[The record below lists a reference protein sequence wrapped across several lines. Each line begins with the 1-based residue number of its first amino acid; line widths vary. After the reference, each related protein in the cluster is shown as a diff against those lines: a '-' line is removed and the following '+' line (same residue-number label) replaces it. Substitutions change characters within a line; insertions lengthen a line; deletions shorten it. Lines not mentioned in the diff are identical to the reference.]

1 MSKYSFQNP
10 LKHPTF
16 VCPHCSEIASHRWNY
31 VYGPYWRQGHS
42 NQTDIEYAD
51 PEYTFGPEK
60 PTNPFE
66 EGWLQGIIQAACSK
80 CDSPTYWLKSMEG
93 DELQVYPMNFSNYP
107 RPHEDMPEHIRNT
120 YIEAGSVLHL
130 SLGASAALSRL
141 TLENLLA
148 HIGYDQGTLFNRIEK
163 ICANQDISSILRK
176 KLDIVRLIGNKGT
189 HVGSIS
195 FTEKPDTPILLLTI
209 INDIVDDLITKP
221 KSLASLEALV
231 KD

>member
-1 MSKYSFQNP
+1 MPNYLFESHD
-10 LKHPTF
+10 KHPTF
-16 VCPHCSEIASHRWNY
+16 TCPHCFQISSHRWQFA
-31 VYGPYWRQGHS
+31 YGPLGTTPSFKSS
-42 NQTDIEYAD
+42 N
-51 PEYTFGPEK
+51 PEK
-60 PTNPFE
+60 PKHPFNDN
-66 EGWLQGIIQAACSK
+66 LLGIIKTMCSK
-80 CDSPTYWLKSMEG
+80 CDGPSYWLRSKNGE
-93 DELQVYPMNFSNYP
+93 ELQVYPSNSTNYP
-107 RPHEDMPEHIRNT
+107 QPHEDMPEHIRNT

-221 KSLASLEALV
+221 KSLASLEALI
-231 KD
+231 KG